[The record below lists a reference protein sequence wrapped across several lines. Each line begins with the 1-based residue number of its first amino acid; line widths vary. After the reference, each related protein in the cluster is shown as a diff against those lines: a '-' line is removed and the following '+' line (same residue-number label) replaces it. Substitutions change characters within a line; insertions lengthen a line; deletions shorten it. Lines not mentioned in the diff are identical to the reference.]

1 MKHLVTALGLVLALA
16 TSTQAAAAEPTVKTE
31 APRLVPFKGQRPEA
45 RSQGK
50 PAVPVRVTTSLQGTV
65 IPEKDLPVMITVTPS
80 GAVKRSGAVRVRL
93 RGLDG
98 VLLVKGEP
106 LSVPFKALAPLRVM
120 GTVRVP
126 KGVAGSLVV
135 DVLLELDGKHQA
147 TSQAFE
153 LVATGATP
161 VPQVPG
167 RLVQGSD
174 GQEVIVLEPSAKN

>member
-1 MKHLVTALGLVLALA
+1 MNHLVTALVLVLAA
-16 TSTQAAAAEPTVKTE
+16 GTHARAAEPSVKTV
-31 APRLVPFKGQRPEA
+31 APRLVTLKGPRPDA
-45 RSQGK
+45 KSPGK
-50 PAVPVRVTTSLQGTV
+50 PSAPVRVTTSLEGTV
-65 IPEKDLPVMITVTPS
+65 TPEKDLAVVVTVTPTAAAKGS
-80 GAVKRSGAVRVRL
+80 GTVRVRL

-106 LSVPFKALAPLRVM
+106 LRVPFKALAPLRVK

-126 KGVAGSLVV
+126 KGVVGSLVV

-153 LVATGATP
+153 LAAAGATQA
-161 VPQVPG
+161 PQVPG

-174 GQEVIVLEPSAKN
+174 GQEVIVLEPSAKK